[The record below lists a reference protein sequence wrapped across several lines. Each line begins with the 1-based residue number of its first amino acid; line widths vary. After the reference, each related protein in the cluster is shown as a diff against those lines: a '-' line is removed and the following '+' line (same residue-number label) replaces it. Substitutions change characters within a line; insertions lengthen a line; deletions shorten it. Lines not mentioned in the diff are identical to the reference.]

1 MKAKK
6 LRKVILSFALSA
18 ALLVQPMAGMPVV
31 LAEETQTADQLTG
44 DSNSDD
50 IVTDSQTGN
59 SEDANQGDL
68 DDPDKK
74 DDVAKDP
81 GKEDGSGE
89 EDKET
94 DDSTEGESG
103 DTTDEEDPSEDEG
116 DEVTDDP
123 TEDSEDE
130 TDEDISV
137 SGNGIDD
144 DETEKKE
151 DDSDKDS
158 AMPEGY
164 KLTSFQRELKAELGN
179 ILGQFSESDEGVTYA
194 ERRVFTFAGSQEE
207 AEMIAEAYN
216 AEIIEFDM
224 GVLTLKLS
232 NGVSVKSALMEASDL
247 DNNLPAVWPDYRRE
261 LYGEVAPETAEN
273 AIPGL
278 EVEEEEYSIE
288 DETAPQQE
296 SEDEV
301 PSPEAYEQALNELDA
316 YNDPYLKRTDEN
328 YQWFH
333 NTIGS
338 VYAWDAGYTG
348 QNIKVGVVD
357 SGVDSNADLNANVFG
372 KTDFCD
378 GTSDAEDYTGDKDSK
393 GNDIKHGT
401 HVAGIIAAVAGNNSG
416 GAGVAPGAKVY
427 NAKVFG
433 NTASKSG
440 YDSTI
445 ARAILVLIN
454 ENENVALDKLDNN
467 VDTSKTPLVDIINMS
482 LGGPAQNPA
491 MQRVFNK
498 AYKKGVIVFAA
509 AGNDGGSLAQYPASY
524 NNVISVAATDTNNG
538 RAYFSNY
545 GSTVDLAAPG
555 VDIWS
560 TYANTHDSLQG
571 TSMACP
577 VAAGEAAVI
586 LSGQAALSALNGK
599 TGQARVKAVESIMKS
614 NTIGAGSGM
623 GKGITSLPKVF
634 KLSTAATKPNAPK
647 ITAKDVSTA
656 TEKKMNITIEAQAG
670 MKICY
675 TTDGKNPVF
684 LKDGTTGTGTNLVT
698 TNTTTITVNGKDA
711 AKGTIKAIAV
721 NASGTISSVKS
732 YKYTLQSFV
741 EGITI
746 SGPKRVE
753 QGKAIQLAATV
764 TPTYAAN
771 KNVEWTLK
779 KGGSE
784 VNPAQ
789 IKIDA
794 KGKITTKAATE
805 KGTYTVTATAK
816 DGSGKTGTYTID
828 VIEANTGIQKISFA
842 KDVQKELWLDVSG
855 GNTVSLL
862 PKLTAEVKGADGKNH
877 ETAITTVESNL
888 SWTSSKP
895 AVATVD
901 DNGNVTALAV
911 GTTTI
916 TVKTDDNLAKKATV
930 NITVKQAVTGIT
942 IEADNFSVAAG
953 KSLALKA
960 ILEPGKN
967 LPGKPSNNK
976 VNWSIA
982 PASNNEDGKTEIEN
996 KNVAINKSNGKVT
1009 VKAAAKTGKYIVTA
1023 EAADGK
1029 GKTATKEITVV
1040 AGAIGEIKLD
1050 KSKVTLA
1057 TTGAADATQATIT
1070 ATIKGVKN
1078 KENDFLET
1086 AYKVTN
1092 SNPDVVTATPTF
1104 KAKGTVEIALS
1115 AVGTKYGKAN
1125 IVIASTD
1132 GSNKKATCVVTVK
1145 GGITKVEL
1153 VDEPSSTKKVSKL
1166 TLFRK
1171 DVVTTASGTAT
1182 IYAKITGSEGAYK
1195 QAYNVTSSDPRL
1207 VAVAYDTSTNKIDLT
1222 ASKVAT
1228 GKATITVMTTDGSK
1242 KKATCTVT
1250 VVNPAS
1256 RINIAPKAGTSRYAA
1271 YGKSVQLTATMETD
1285 HGAIASK
1292 AVVWSVPDK
1301 IGNTPTD
1308 QLLTVSASGKVTV
1321 KKNLNVMGG
1330 VPVTATAKD
1339 GSGLTATYN
1348 VGIVPPTAKVLLAWN
1363 VDYKGWLATASV
1375 GESVDMPFV
1384 SNCVAPMM
1392 VTSSTPGVASPSISY
1407 TPYDPQT
1414 GKGGTG
1420 TITIVANKKGKTTI
1434 TVKALDG
1441 TGKSDSMV
1449 LWVNK

>member
-6 LRKVILSFALSA
+6 LRKVILSFALSV
-18 ALLVQPMAGMPVV
+18 ALLAQPVAGMPVV
-31 LAEETQTADQLTG
+31 HAEETQTVDQLTEG
-44 DSNSDD
+44 SNSDNITAD
-50 IVTDSQTGN
+50 DQEDSSGN
-59 SEDANQGDL
+59 ENREDLGDL
-68 DDPDKK
+68 DKK
-74 DDVAKDP
+74 DDETEDP
-81 GKEDGSGE
+81 GKEDGNGE
-89 EDKET
+89 EDSSQENP
-94 DDSTEGESG
+94 DDSSK
-103 DTTDEEDPSEDEG
+103 DEG
-116 DEVTDDP
+116 DEGTDDLIEEP
-123 TEDSEDE
+123 E
-130 TDEDISV
+130 EDISI
-137 SGNGIDD
+137 SGNGIEG
-144 DETEKKE
+144 DETDKKE
-151 DDSDKDS
+151 DDLDKVS

-164 KLTSFQRELKAELGN
+164 KLTSFQREMKAELGN
-179 ILGQFSESDEGVTYA
+179 ILGQFSESDEGETYA
-194 ERRVFTFAGSQEE
+194 ERQVFTFAGSQEE

-232 NGVSVKSALMEASDL
+232 KGVTVKSALMEASDL

-261 LYGEVAPETAEN
+261 LYGEVAPETVEN
-273 AIPGL
+273 AVPGL

-296 SEDEV
+296 SEDGV

-316 YNDPYLKRTDEN
+316 YNDPFLKPTDAN

-338 VYAWDAGYTG
+338 IYAWDAGYKG
-348 QNIKVGVVD
+348 QGIRVGVID
-357 SGVDSNADLNANVFG
+357 SGVDSNSDLKANVVEN
-372 KTDFCD
+372 KDFCD
-378 GTSDAEDYTGDKDSK
+378 GTSTAADYTGGKDSEGK
-393 GNDIKHGT
+393 DIKHGT
-401 HVAGIIAAVAGNNSG
+401 HVAGIIAAVSNTSG
-416 GAGVAPGAKVY
+416 GAGVAPSAKIY

-433 NTASKSG
+433 NTKANSG
-440 YDSTI
+440 YDSTT
-445 ARAILVLIN
+445 AKAILYLIN
-454 ENENVALDKLDNN
+454 EDGNVALDKLDNN
-467 VDTSKTPLVDIINMS
+467 VDLSKEPKVDIINMS
-482 LGGPAQNPA
+482 LGGPGQNPA
-491 MQRVFNK
+491 MQRLFNK

-524 NNVISVAATDTNNG
+524 SNVISVAATDKNNG

-555 VDIWS
+555 VDIYS
-560 TYANTHDSLQG
+560 TDGSGFGSKQG

-586 LSGQAALSALNGK
+586 LSGQDKLPALNGK
-599 TGQARVKAVESIMKS
+599 TGQERVKAVESIMKS
-614 NTIGAGSGM
+614 NTISAGSGM

-647 ITAKDVSTA
+647 ITADNVSTA
-656 TEKKMNITIEAQAG
+656 TEQKMNITIEAQAG

-684 LKDGTTGTGTNLVT
+684 LKDGTPGTGTNLVA

-732 YKYTLQSFV
+732 YKYTLKPFV

-753 QGKAIQLAATV
+753 QGKTIQLAVTV

-771 KNVEWTLK
+771 KAVEWKLT

-784 VNPAQ
+784 VDPAQ

-794 KGKITTKAATE
+794 KGKITTKAATVE
-805 KGTYTVTATAK
+805 GTYTVTAAAK
-816 DGSGKTGTYTID
+816 DGSGETGTYSID
-828 VIEANTGIQKISFA
+828 VIKANTGIQKISFA
-842 KDVQKELWLDVSG
+842 KDVQKELWLGVSG
-855 GNTVSLL
+855 GNTVSLK
-862 PKLTAEVKGADGKNH
+862 PKLTVEVKGADGKNQ
-877 ETAITTVESNL
+877 EVGIATVETHL

-895 AVATVD
+895 AVATV
-901 DNGNVTALAV
+901 NASGTVTALAA

-930 NITVKQAVTGIT
+930 TITVKQAVTGIT

-953 KSLALKA
+953 KTLALKA

-982 PASNNEDGKTEIEN
+982 PASDNTEGEAEILS
-996 KNVAINKSNGKVT
+996 KNIAINKANGKIT
-1009 VKAAAKTGKYIVTA
+1009 VKATAKTGNYTVTA

-1029 GKTATKEITVV
+1029 GAKATKTVTVV
-1040 AGAIGEIKLD
+1040 SGAIGEIKLD
-1050 KSKVTLA
+1050 KTKVTLS
-1057 TTGAADATQATIT
+1057 TTSANGGTTQTTIT

-1078 KENDFLET
+1078 KETDFLET
-1086 AYKVTN
+1086 AYKVTS
-1092 SNPDVVTATPTF
+1092 SNPSVVTATPKFIT
-1104 KAKGTVEIALS
+1104 KGTVEIALS

-1132 GSNKKATCVVTVK
+1132 GSNKKATCVVTVS
-1145 GGITKVEL
+1145 GGIKKVEL
-1153 VDEPSSTKKVSKL
+1153 VDGDAKKVSKL

-1171 DVVTTASGTAT
+1171 GVVNTAPGTAT
-1182 IYAKITGSEGAYK
+1182 INAKITGSDGANTT
-1195 QAYNVTSSDPRL
+1195 AYEVKSSDLKL
-1207 VAVAYDTSTNKIDLT
+1207 VAVTYNTSTNQIVLT
-1222 ASKVAT
+1222 ASSKAT
-1228 GKATITVMTTDGSK
+1228 GKATITVMATDGSK

-1256 RINIAPKAGTSRYAA
+1256 KINIAPKAGTSPYVA
-1271 YGKSVQLTATMETD
+1271 YGKSLQLTATLETD

-1301 IGNTPTD
+1301 IGDTPTD
-1308 QLLTVSASGKVTV
+1308 QLLTVNASGKVTV
-1321 KKNLNVMGG
+1321 KAKSGMGG
-1330 VPVTATAKD
+1330 IPVTATAKD

-1348 VGIVPPTAKVLLAWN
+1348 VGIVPPTSKVLIAWN
-1363 VDYKGWLATASV
+1363 VENKGWIATTTVGKSV
-1375 GESVDMPFV
+1375 EMPFI
-1384 SNCVAPMM
+1384 SDCYAPMM
-1392 VTSSTPGVASPSISY
+1392 VTSSAPGVASPSITYNSK
-1407 TPYDPQT
+1407 T
-1414 GKGGTG
+1414 GIGS
-1420 TITIVANKKGKTTI
+1420 ISIVANKKGKTTI

-1449 LWVNK
+1449 LWVK